1 MTLDIMHD
9 RRTPSAPKILPPV
22 RAMRSVVAGVVTVAL
37 AVGGIGGWAAFAPI
51 HGAANAAGVLV
62 PASGR
67 KTIRH
72 PEGGLVADVRVKD
85 GDVVSAGQVLLR
97 LDDVAATAR
106 VDSLSV
112 DIAAKKATEARLVA
126 ERDGVSPDWPADLLV
141 GSTVPDV
148 ARILADQANL
158 FATRTAQ
165 LAADAALLGER
176 ALALETEAEHLAD
189 QQAHGAR
196 ELAVLRQEIDVT
208 RQLMERGN
216 APRLRLF
223 EQQKE
228 EARLLARDAELSARR
243 TQLRQQA
250 VEARA
255 ELRRRQD
262 DRRERVLGDLQTI
275 RADLA
280 RLGEERRDALN
291 RLRTRDVVA
300 PETGTVVGL
309 GARVA
314 GSALGAN
321 EAVADIVPSND
332 LLLAEV
338 RVEPRDIRDVRAG
351 LSARLSIGALNTRV
365 VGSLAGTVVHVSADR
380 VEDPATRHMAY
391 LVRVRPDEPVALPPG
406 VTLVPG
412 MPVDA
417 QILMSARTPLDYL
430 IAPITQ
436 AYSRAFSQE

>member
-112 DIAAKKATEARLVA
+112 DIAAKRATEARLVA